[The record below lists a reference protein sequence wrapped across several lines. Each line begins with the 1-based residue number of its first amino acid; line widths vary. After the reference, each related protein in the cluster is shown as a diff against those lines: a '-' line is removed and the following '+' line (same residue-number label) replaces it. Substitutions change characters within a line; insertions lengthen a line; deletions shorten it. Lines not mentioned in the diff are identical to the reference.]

1 MSNTCGSI
9 IQTINLGLCI
19 AIIVFTT
26 RIYNSTKPELNP
38 IEKYE
43 NEHNS
48 TNIRLLNSPPPL
60 SLEDV
65 QIEKHCQCGEQIL
78 TNICTE
84 EQIISGCYDITP
96 NNQKH
101 FLRKLDSSFCNVI
114 KMELD
119 NKKYSEVFDLGYV
132 MVSKMALGTLIVY
145 CCILGVIVVLMISLF
160 GVLCCGEGA
169 LCILAACAPCII
181 VIVLF
186 SGITNLVLY
195 IIMLVN
201 FYKGTTTGEYLQYYD
216 ECMAETDKNKYYEI
230 YKELSSIHSDM
241 TVFVILNAIGSFFN
255 YLGSCFSKPPE
266 NN

>member
-43 NEHNS
+43 NEHNP

-60 SLEDV
+60 SLEDF

-96 NNQKH
+96 NNQRH

-114 KMELD
+114 KTELD

-145 CCILGVIVVLMISLF
+145 
-160 GVLCCGEGA
+160 
-169 LCILAACAPCII
+169 
-181 VIVLF
+181 
-186 SGITNLVLY
+186 
-195 IIMLVN
+195 
-201 FYKGTTTGEYLQYYD
+201 
-216 ECMAETDKNKYYEI
+216 
-230 YKELSSIHSDM
+230 
-241 TVFVILNAIGSFFN
+241 
-255 YLGSCFSKPPE
+255 
-266 NN
+266 

>member
-43 NEHNS
+43 NEHNP

-96 NNQKH
+96 
-101 FLRKLDSSFCNVI
+101 
-114 KMELD
+114 
-119 NKKYSEVFDLGYV
+119 VFDLGYV

-216 ECMAETDKNKYYEI
+216 ECMIETDKKKYYEI